1 MKKYIFYS
9 LIVLLLGAC
18 GIRQEK
24 NPFPERENLFNHG
37 WEFVKDVE
45 DDAVFSGENLQW
57 QQISLPHTAHVEPLV
72 IEDRQWQGT
81 AYYRKSFFVP
91 ELLKDKHLALHFEG
105 AMQVSDVY
113 INGNHV
119 KSSYSGYLPFH
130 IDLTGHVRFG
140 EENTVLVRLNNEDNP
155 QVPPGKPLDDLDFN
169 YFSGIYRNVWL
180 QVKDK
185 LHISDPIGADRTAAG
200 GILVTFSDVSHES
213 AVVNVQVDVSNVD
226 EEPAGAK
233 VKLVLKN
240 ADGAEVASAVS
251 ETKDI
256 SPGSWDLFGFSLD
269 VERPELW
276 SPSNLYL
283 YSLTAEVYNG
293 DVLTDRETQR
303 IGIRTFRFTTEG
315 FELNGEPFYLRGT
328 NRHQE
333 YPYIGY
339 ALSDNAQYRDA
350 WKIRSAGYNFVRLSH
365 YPHSKA
371 FMNALDELGL
381 LSMNAIPGWQ
391 FFGDELFQERS
402 LNDVRKM
409 MRRDRNHPSVIL
421 WEASLNE
428 TEMTDEF
435 MQRAHDLVYEEYP
448 AEDVYTCGWWEG
460 VFDVYIPARQHGT
473 PPHYWNH
480 YDGGK
485 PIFIAEYGD
494 WEYYA
499 HNAGFNQSAFEDLTP
514 DERNSRQLRGFGQ
527 RRLAQQALNKQEAH
541 NSNLKGSP
549 AGDANW
555 LVFDYNRGYAPDLEA
570 SGVMDIFR
578 VPKFAYWFYKSQAR
592 IGEFPVEEF
601 NEPFVYIA
609 NFYHDPTFL
618 EVKVYSN
625 TEEIELFVNGNS
637 LGRQQPDAD
646 EYSTHLNQP
655 PFTFHLESFIP
666 GELKAVG
673 YIDGEEVVSSIR
685 LTPGDATGIKIW
697 VDESNR
703 PLARGQ
709 NDMVFLYAA
718 VIDQNGTI
726 IPEASNEILF
736 ELKGDGELIG
746 YNPMAAEAGIATI
759 LLKAGDKGG
768 RLNISAVSSGL
779 NSAKM
784 TLTVR

>member
-1 MKKYIFYS
+1 
-9 LIVLLLGAC
+9 
-18 GIRQEK
+18 
-24 NPFPERENLFNHG
+24 
-37 WEFVKDVE
+37 
-45 DDAVFSGENLQW
+45 
-57 QQISLPHTAHVEPLV
+57 
-72 IEDRQWQGT
+72 
-81 AYYRKSFFVP
+81 
-91 ELLKDKHLALHFEG
+91 
-105 AMQVSDVY
+105 
-113 INGNHV
+113 
-119 KSSYSGYLPFH
+119 
-130 IDLTGHVRFG
+130 
-140 EENTVLVRLNNEDNP
+140 
-155 QVPPGKPLDDLDFN
+155 
-169 YFSGIYRNVWL
+169 
-180 QVKDK
+180 
-185 LHISDPIGADRTAAG
+185 
-200 GILVTFSDVSHES
+200 
-213 AVVNVQVDVSNVD
+213 
-226 EEPAGAK
+226 
-233 VKLVLKN
+233 
-240 ADGAEVASAVS
+240 
-251 ETKDI
+251 
-256 SPGSWDLFGFSLD
+256 
-269 VERPELW
+269 
-276 SPSNLYL
+276 
-283 YSLTAEVYNG
+283 
-293 DVLTDRETQR
+293 
-303 IGIRTFRFTTEG
+303 
-315 FELNGEPFYLRGT
+315 
-328 NRHQE
+328 
-333 YPYIGY
+333 
-339 ALSDNAQYRDA
+339 
-350 WKIRSAGYNFVRLSH
+350 
-365 YPHSKA
+365 
-371 FMNALDELGL
+371 
-381 LSMNAIPGWQ
+381 MNAIPGWQ

-428 TEMTDEF
+428 TEMTGEF
-435 MQRAHDLVYEEYP
+435 MQRAHNLVYEEYP

-578 VPKFAYWFYKSQAR
+578 LPKFAYWFYKSQAR

-625 TEEIELFVNGNS
+625 TDEIELFVNGNS

-666 GELKAVG
+666 GELKAAG